1 MRALNSIR
9 SLRRPHIASRRAFQ
23 QTRHFHPTKPTPLI
37 AEVLD
42 ISSSAIYG
50 IHSLTGLPWAC
61 SLPLT
66 AVLVRMMISMPFQVF
81 TKVQARKEQDIAPL
95 LQSWKVF
102 YQKNPETLHSTNS
115 TTPEAAM
122 KYLVVNVKNK
132 QKQFKQEFNIYRYWK
147 AANLIQLP
155 VWLAF
160 MDSVRNMCGDDRGFW
175 PFLNSVLQ
183 NWRSPGEIYQTIG
196 PGVEPSLATE
206 GALWFPDLL
215 AADPTG
221 VLPLLLTAS
230 VITNIRIGW
239 KTRPN
244 REIAELP
251 LNEFR
256 NEVFK
261 VALKHFLYGLAIY
274 LGYAASHGMP
284 AAFMIYWLGSTN
296 LATLQT
302 YFLDKY
308 LLSGS
313 PLKSWKKI
321 HVGYS
326 KPALKALA
334 PK

>member
-1 MRALNSIR
+1 MRAVNSIR
-9 SLRRPHIASRRAFQ
+9 SFRRAPIAPSRAFQ

-42 ISSSAIYG
+42 VSSSVIHG
-50 IHSLTGLPWAC
+50 VHSLTGLPWVC

-66 AVLVRMMISMPFQVF
+66 AVLVRMTVSMPFQIF

-95 LQSWKVF
+95 LQSWKLF
-102 YQKNPETLHSTNS
+102 YQKNPQTLDNTKPTS
-115 TTPEAAM
+115 PQVAIRQ
-122 KYLVVNVKNK
+122 LIVNVKNK
-132 QKQFKQEFNIYRYWK
+132 QKQLKQEFNIRRYWK
-147 AANLIQLP
+147 AANLMQLP
-155 VWLAF
+155 IWLAF
-160 MDSVRNMCGDDRGFW
+160 MDSVRNMCGDNRGFW
-175 PFLNSVLQ
+175 PFINSILH
-183 NWRSPGEIYQTIG
+183 NWRSPEEIYKTIG

-206 GALWFPDLL
+206 GALWFQDLL
-215 AADPTG
+215 APDPTG
-221 VLPLLLTAS
+221 VLPILLTAS
-230 VITNIRIGW
+230 IMTNIRTGW
-239 KTRPN
+239 KTKSS
-244 REIAELP
+244 REISELP

-256 NEVFK
+256 PEVFK
-261 VALKHFLYGLAIY
+261 VALKNVLYGFAIY

-284 AAFMIYWLGSTN
+284 AAFMVYWLGSTN

-302 YFLDKY
+302 FFLDKY

-326 KPALKALA
+326 KPASKPLA